1 MQIPAFKNLKIR
13 AKLVSVTLFL
23 VLVPLLSISF
33 LALERFGT
41 ALRGA
46 AEENLEH
53 LVSNIYGMCNVQQEM
68 VQNKLVSD
76 LKVAW
81 EILHLRGKEITIV
94 TEKEIFFDALNQFTN
109 KVVPVTVP
117 LWQIGDTPITLNS
130 TVVDEVRSLVGGT
143 CTIFQR
149 IEGDR
154 LLRISTNVIGKDGR
168 RATGTF
174 IPPDSPVTRVIL
186 AGKPYRGRAFVVDD
200 WYITAYEPI
209 VGRDGTV
216 IGALYVG
223 VKEQSAYSLREEIKS
238 IKVGQTGYV
247 YIIDSKGELRI
258 HPAREG
264 ANIIDSRDTSGFEYI
279 RAMIDAAVAL
289 KAGELGTIRYPWAN
303 PELGETTPRPKM
315 HKFAYF
321 EPWDW
326 IISAGTY
333 EDEIFESLIT
343 TQRFV
348 LIMVIVALCLTVF
361 LTVTLSMVLTKPIQ
375 ELTEVTTKMVK
386 GDLSQR
392 VRVHGADEIG
402 LLGTSFNR
410 MIGQI
415 ENYTSNLQKMVEERT
430 RELKESRE
438 KYRDLSRFLNSILDS
453 ATEYAIVALDF
464 HGKIIEF
471 NKGAEKLFG
480 FKKDEVVD
488 RENIGITIP
497 LEDRNRGIQELMSKR
512 TRAEGVCELE
522 MIRVRR
528 GGEHFPALTT
538 VTAIMDPASNRVVGF
553 VEIIRD
559 ITVRKKLERELRETK
574 EFLENIMESSVD
586 GILTTDLKGR
596 LTYTNRAMEEM
607 LQYRREEVLGTHIS
621 RFYVKGMEQAKEIM
635 TVLTAAERAGNYVME
650 VRRMDGKQLTIL
662 TSLFLLRNEDGIL
675 IGTAGIFKDVT
686 EKRQL
691 EAKLK
696 AAQARLI
703 EASKMRALGE
713 LVAGVAHELNNPLM
727 ASQTILHVMMKS
739 VPQDWPERE
748 RLELIRKC
756 NDRIG
761 KIVDHLRE
769 FSRQTRPEFQ
779 EVDINQTIENALII
793 TGQQLL
799 NHGISLVK
807 ELPPDLPRVVG
818 DSNQLEQVFLNLIAN
833 ARDAIEEGGDLKKE
847 LTITSRLSQDETLP
861 HVQVSIKDTGAGIS
875 PENLEKVFEP
885 FFSTK
890 PVGKGT
896 GLGLSLCFGIAE
908 AHGGRIDIKSRQG
921 EGTEVILALPVKQTG
936 KE

>member
-1 MQIPAFKNLKIR
+1 MLIPSFRNLKIR

-23 VLVPLLSISF
+23 VLVPLLCISF
-33 LALERFGT
+33 LALDRFGS

-53 LVSNIYGMCNVQQEM
+53 LVSNIYGMCNVQQEL

-81 EILHLRGKEITIV
+81 EILHRRGPEITV
-94 TEKEIFFDALNQFTN
+94 VGEEEVFFEAVNQFTN
-109 KVVPVTVP
+109 EVLPVTVP
-117 LWQIGDTPITLNS
+117 AWKIGDSPITLDHS
-130 TVVDEVRSLVGGT
+130 IVDEVRGLVGGT

-149 IEGDR
+149 IEGDH

-174 IPPDSPVTRVIL
+174 IPESSPVTRAIL

-209 VGRDGTV
+209 VGKDGTV
-216 IGALYVG
+216 IGAIYVG

-264 ANIIDSRDTSGFEYI
+264 SNIIDSRDTSGFEYI
-279 RAMIDAAVAL
+279 RAMIDKAL
-289 KAGELGTIRYPWAN
+289 SLRAGELGTIRYPWAN

-348 LIMVIVALCLTVF
+348 LVMVVVALCLTF
-361 LTVTLSMVLTKPIQ
+361 LLTVTLSMVLTKPIQ

-392 VRVHGADEIG
+392 VKVHGADEIG

-415 ENYTSNLQKMVEERT
+415 ENYTTNLQKMVEERT
-430 RELKESRE
+430 QELKESRE

-453 ATEYAIVALDF
+453 ATEYGIVALDF
-464 HGKIIEF
+464 YGNIIEF

-480 FKKDEVVD
+480 FNKDEVVNK
-488 RENIGITIP
+488 ENIGITIP
-497 LEDRNRGIQELMSKR
+497 LDDRNRGIQELMSKR

-528 GGEHFPALTT
+528 GGAHFPALTT
-538 VTAIMDPASNRVVGF
+538 VTTIKDPGSRKVLGF

-607 LQYRREEVLGTHIS
+607 LQYRREDVLGNHIS

-635 TVLTAAERAGNYVME
+635 TLLTAEERADNYVMD
-650 VRRMDGKQLTIL
+650 VRRRDGKQLIIL
-662 TSLFLLRNEDGIL
+662 TSLFLLRNEDDII
-675 IGTAGIFKDVT
+675 IGTAGIFKDIT
-686 EKRQL
+686 EQKLL

-696 AAQARLI
+696 AAQARLV

-727 ASQTILHVMMKS
+727 ASQTILHVIMRNL
-739 VPQDWPERE
+739 PQDWPERE

-769 FSRQTRPEFQ
+769 FSRQTKPEFQ
-779 EVDINQTIENALII
+779 EIDINQPIENALII

-807 ELPPDLPRVVG
+807 KLSPDLPKVLG

-833 ARDAIEEGGDLKKE
+833 ARDAIEENTGVKKE
-847 LTITSRLSQDETLP
+847 LTITSRLSQDMSGASVL
-861 HVQVSIKDTGAGIS
+861 VSIKDTGVGIS

-908 AHGGRIDIKSRQG
+908 AHGGKIDIKSRQK
-921 EGTEVILALPVKQTG
+921 EGTEVTLTLPVKETG